1 MPTPDVSDSARDSF
15 TTANDVLGTVVGET
29 FGYLLTAAWTVL
41 VVVALGRR
49 YAGRW
54 FQLLGATSAAL
65 ILTGVV
71 SPLEVPLID
80 TANFIGYIL
89 WSAWLI
95 SFGVVILQHQR
106 RHVAPSAVPDHRTS
120 RGALPTY
127 RSARAL
133 TTGD

>member
-1 MPTPDVSDSARDSF
+1 M
-15 TTANDVLGTVVGET
+15 
-29 FGYLLTAAWTVL
+29 L

-71 SPLEVPLID
+71 SPLELPLID

-89 WSAWLI
+89 WSVWLI
-95 SFGVVILQHQR
+95 SFGVVILLRQRQH
-106 RHVAPSAVPDHRTS
+106 SADVSFR
-120 RGALPTY
+120 AN
-127 RSARAL
+127 ARQPNREVDLA
-133 TTGD
+133 GRNRWD